1 MVLFRLKKKSIDFN
15 LKIKLNGKQLY
26 ETSSVKYLGIKIV
39 NKLNWKAHIDD
50 IAFKLIRASA
60 MVYEVRDYVNI
71 GILKA
76 I

>member
-1 MVLFRLKKKSIDFN
+1 MVLFRLKRKSIDFN

-39 NKLNWKAHIDD
+39 NKRNWKVHIDN

-60 MVYEVRDYVNI
+60 MLYEVRDYANT